1 MIQTSYFIFFDPPI
15 VHKVVTI
22 DKISH
27 SIPRIF
33 AMKPLRLDQP
43 AHVRIAIGCFLV
55 FAFCS
60 NSSATPSDF
69 EDIVQP
75 YLKQY
80 CLECHGEKAKA
91 GYRVDQLGSDFNVV
105 HVADQWKEV
114 IDRIN
119 AGDMPPKEKPRPEIE
134 QSNAVV
140 AWVQQQLR
148 EVDLRARNAGGR
160 IPMRRLNRDE
170 YANSIRDL
178 LHIDEN
184 LVRPLLEEMPADGT
198 AEGFDRLAAGLFFDQ
213 TQLERSLDAAAKIA
227 AIAVVTTPPK
237 TNRLLNKLEFV
248 HRRPPA
254 DEVEVF
260 PAFQHTIPRGA
271 KSMFVHP
278 GVVEYIQGGPTY
290 RRELAEWGAIEHFA
304 ISKVVTQDGYY
315 RIRINARV
323 DQRARKEPNRF
334 LLQYAMDS
342 PIQMVQEIPYNDSG
356 VTETMMFLR
365 GPVNGEVKGPQVFRL
380 LWNHNVDAV
389 IREPQYTALVSQ
401 WTKLRGEMSDAVT
414 RRATEAEL
422 LELKKQRDALE
433 AQLNAWS
440 SPANIYNPAM
450 EIEKLPRLLLES
462 IEIEGPIQKTWPPES
477 HQTLFFEGDL
487 RDDEAYIRE
496 MFARLLPQAYRRP
509 ATNEEVDAVVA
520 IVQEAR
526 TASNKSLPEAVR
538 VGLQWL
544 LCSPGFVFLHEPT
557 KESHARFL
565 NDFEFASRLSYF
577 LWSSMPDDELF
588 SLAKAGTLRKI
599 EVVQSQVQRM
609 LADSK
614 SSQLVRNFGG
624 QWLSVRDYGSVQPA
638 AEYRDYDKPLEQSA
652 KQEPLAFFAEVLH
665 ENLPITSFLDS
676 DFLVI
681 NERLAKHYGIE
692 GVEGDEFRR
701 VAIKPE
707 HHRGGVLGMAGLMT
721 LLADGTRTL
730 PIRRG
735 SWVLRELFNDPPNAP
750 PPNAG
755 EIQPNT
761 SGKKL
766 TVRERL
772 DMHRSDDVCASCHTK
787 LDPFGLALENYDA
800 IGRWRERFNG
810 EGFRGSNGP
819 ILDVSGAFPDGTQFT
834 TLAEYKAGLL
844 SQKDRFARAFSF
856 KLLTYALGRPVGYTD
871 HELLD
876 RLVET
881 LQQNEY
887 RIQPLLQTIVM
898 SETFQTK

>member
-1 MIQTSYFIFFDPPI
+1 
-15 VHKVVTI
+15 
-22 DKISH
+22 
-27 SIPRIF
+27 
-33 AMKPLRLDQP
+33 
-43 AHVRIAIGCFLV
+43 
-55 FAFCS
+55 
-60 NSSATPSDF
+60 
-69 EDIVQP
+69 
-75 YLKQY
+75 
-80 CLECHGEKAKA
+80 
-91 GYRVDQLGSDFNVV
+91 
-105 HVADQWKEV
+105 
-114 IDRIN
+114 
-119 AGDMPPKEKPRPEIE
+119 
-134 QSNAVV
+134 
-140 AWVQQQLR
+140 
-148 EVDLRARNAGGR
+148 
-160 IPMRRLNRDE
+160 
-170 YANSIRDL
+170 
-178 LHIDEN
+178 
-184 LVRPLLEEMPADGT
+184 
-198 AEGFDRLAAGLFFDQ
+198 
-213 TQLERSLDAAAKIA
+213 
-227 AIAVVTTPPK
+227 
-237 TNRLLNKLEFV
+237 
-248 HRRPPA
+248 
-254 DEVEVF
+254 
-260 PAFQHTIPRGA
+260 
-271 KSMFVHP
+271 
-278 GVVEYIQGGPTY
+278 
-290 RRELAEWGAIEHFA
+290 LAEWGAIEHFA

-477 HQTLFFEGDL
+477 HQALFFEGDL

-665 ENLPITSFLDS
+665 QNLPITSFLDS
-676 DFLVI
+676 DILVI

-772 DMHRSDDVCASCHTK
+772 DMHRSDDVCAS
-787 LDPFGLALENYDA
+787 
-800 IGRWRERFNG
+800 
-810 EGFRGSNGP
+810 
-819 ILDVSGAFPDGTQFT
+819 
-834 TLAEYKAGLL
+834 
-844 SQKDRFARAFSF
+844 
-856 KLLTYALGRPVGYTD
+856 
-871 HELLD
+871 
-876 RLVET
+876 
-881 LQQNEY
+881 
-887 RIQPLLQTIVM
+887 
-898 SETFQTK
+898 

>member
-1 MIQTSYFIFFDPPI
+1 
-15 VHKVVTI
+15 
-22 DKISH
+22 
-27 SIPRIF
+27 
-33 AMKPLRLDQP
+33 MKPLRLDQP

-91 GYRVDQLGSDFNVV
+91 GYRVDQLGSDFNVF

-477 HQTLFFEGDL
+477 HQALFFDGDL

-557 KESHARFL
+557 KESQARFL

-614 SSQLVRNFGG
+614 SSRLVRNFGG

-761 SGKKL
+761 AGKKL

-819 ILDVSGAFPDGTQFT
+819 ILDVSGAFPDGTQFN

>member
-1 MIQTSYFIFFDPPI
+1 M
-15 VHKVVTI
+15 
-22 DKISH
+22 
-27 SIPRIF
+27 F

-91 GYRVDQLGSDFNVV
+91 GYRVDQLGSDFNVF

-477 HQTLFFEGDL
+477 HQALFFDGDL

-614 SSQLVRNFGG
+614 SSRLVRNFGG

-761 SGKKL
+761 AGKKL

-819 ILDVSGAFPDGTQFT
+819 ILDVSGAFPDGTQFN

>member
-27 SIPRIF
+27 SIPRMF

-91 GYRVDQLGSDFNVV
+91 GYRVDQLGSDFNVF

-477 HQTLFFEGDL
+477 HQALFFEGDL

-526 TASNKSLPEAVR
+526 TASNKSLHEAVR

-761 SGKKL
+761 AGKKL

>member
-1 MIQTSYFIFFDPPI
+1 
-15 VHKVVTI
+15 
-22 DKISH
+22 
-27 SIPRIF
+27 
-33 AMKPLRLDQP
+33 MKPLRFDQP
-43 AHVRIAIGCFLV
+43 AHVRIAMGCFLV

-60 NSSATPSDF
+60 NSLATPSDF

-105 HVADQWKEV
+105 HVADHWKEV

-140 AWVQQQLR
+140 AWVQRQLR

-198 AEGFDRLAAGLFFDQ
+198 AEGFDRLGAGLFFDQ

-254 DEVEVF
+254 DDVEVF

-278 GVVEYIQGGPTY
+278 GVIEYIQGGPTY

-422 LELKKQRDALE
+422 SELKKQRDALE
-433 AQLNAWS
+433 SQLNAWS
-440 SPANIYNPAM
+440 GPANIYNPAM

-477 HQTLFFEGDL
+477 HQALFFDGDL
-487 RDDEAYIRE
+487 RDDESYIRE

-520 IVQEAR
+520 IVQQAR
-526 TASNKSLPEAVR
+526 TASKKSLPEAVR

-557 KESHARFL
+557 KESHARSL

-588 SLAKAGTLRKI
+588 SLAKAGTLRKV
-599 EVVQSQVQRM
+599 EVVKSQVQRM

-665 ENLPITSFLDS
+665 QNSPITSFLDS

-707 HHRGGVLGMAGLMT
+707 HHRGGILGMAGLMT

-834 TLAEYKAGLL
+834 TFAEYKAGLL

-881 LQQNEY
+881 LRQNEY

>member
-27 SIPRIF
+27 SIPRMF

-91 GYRVDQLGSDFNVV
+91 GYRVDQLGSDFNVF

-477 HQTLFFEGDL
+477 HQALFFDGDL

-557 KESHARFL
+557 KESQARFL

-614 SSQLVRNFGG
+614 SSRLVRNFGG

-761 SGKKL
+761 AGKKL

-819 ILDVSGAFPDGTQFT
+819 ILDVSGAFPDGTQFN